1 MSEKVAGRE
10 DEISDSGGPYS
21 SMTATTSPPRS
32 AEGQGRPR
40 PPPGSNT
47 SEADR
52 LRSEIREVRYGCE
65 RAERM
70 GDERQAMILL
80 CQMNTL
86 EATLRKIETA
96 RAEVTSLVPDPAPA
110 GATCEVRRRA
120 PPPAK
125 QQPASQAFTSRSD
138 PRRLAASAERQRLK
152 AGRNGKEGK
161 GGRR

>member
-1 MSEKVAGRE
+1 
-10 DEISDSGGPYS
+10 
-21 SMTATTSPPRS
+21 MTATISIPRQ

-40 PPPGSNT
+40 PPPESNA
-47 SEADR
+47 SESDR
-52 LRSEIREVRYGCE
+52 LRRDIRKVRYERE

-70 GDERQAMILL
+70 GDERQAMVLL

-86 EATLRKIETA
+86 EATLRKIETPE
-96 RAEVTSLVPDPAPA
+96 AEVTSLVPSPAPA
-110 GATCEVRRRA
+110 GATCEVRRRP

-152 AGRNGKEGK
+152 AGRNGREGK

>member
-1 MSEKVAGRE
+1 
-10 DEISDSGGPYS
+10 
-21 SMTATTSPPRS
+21 MTATTSIPRQ
-32 AEGQGRPR
+32 AEDQGRPR

-47 SEADR
+47 TEADR
-52 LRSEIREVRYGCE
+52 LRSELREVRYERE

-70 GDERQAMILL
+70 GDERQALVLL

-86 EATLRKIETA
+86 EATLRKIETPE
-96 RAEVTSLVPDPAPA
+96 AEVTSLVPSPAPA
-110 GATCEVRRRA
+110 GATCEVRRRP

-152 AGRNGKEGK
+152 AGRNGREGK

>member
-1 MSEKVAGRE
+1 
-10 DEISDSGGPYS
+10 
-21 SMTATTSPPRS
+21 MTATTSTPRQ
-32 AEGQGRPR
+32 AAGQGRPR

-52 LRSEIREVRYGCE
+52 LRSEIREVRYERE

-70 GDERQAMILL
+70 GDERQALVLL

-86 EATLRKIETA
+86 EATLRKIETPG
-96 RAEVTSLVPDPAPA
+96 AEVTSLVPSPALA
-110 GATCEVRRRA
+110 GATCEVRRRT
-120 PPPAK
+120 PPPEK